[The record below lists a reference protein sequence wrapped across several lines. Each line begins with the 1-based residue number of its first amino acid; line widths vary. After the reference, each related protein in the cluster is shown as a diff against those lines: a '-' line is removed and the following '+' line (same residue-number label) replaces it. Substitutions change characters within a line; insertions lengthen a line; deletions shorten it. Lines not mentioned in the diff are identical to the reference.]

1 MHEQIKRHSQ
11 EMKEKI
17 YWQVTTSFSFT
28 VSVWEVLPKDKKAKE
43 EKTHLIGIGN
53 VELIPLLQ
61 GRVNRVHV
69 MCVLWSMYVYNIEVS
84 TGPVR
89 KSHTLMWN

>member
-1 MHEQIKRHSQ
+1 ME
-11 EMKEKI
+11 EEI
-17 YWQVTTSFSFT
+17 YCQVTTSFSFI

-69 MCVLWSMYVYNIEVS
+69 CTMINVCIQYNIMLIYLLLHVW
-84 TGPVR
+84 VQR
-89 KSHTLMWN
+89 HF